1 MNERIK
7 SVLKCAA
14 EWVVNIVY
22 VCCILFIA
30 IIFSQVFIISSFKI
44 PSDSMSPGLV
54 TGDNLLVNKLVIG
67 PRIFNL
73 FASLRDEQTPVYRIP
88 GVSPVKRN
96 DVLVFNFPHPKD
108 WSKIEMNIL
117 KYYIKRCV
125 AIPGDTL
132 YIKDGFYY
140 VPGITGKLGIEDAQV
155 RLAQRPDSTIDKGVF
170 NTFPYDASMA
180 WNIKHFG
187 PLYIPG
193 KGSRVEMNPVN
204 ARLYRKVIEW
214 EQGAHLEIR
223 GDTITLNNNRITDY
237 TFKKNYYFMAGDRV
251 EDSQDSRYWGLLPEE
266 YIVGKAWIIWK
277 SINPATDSFDWNRFL
292 KLIH

>member
-1 MNERIK
+1 MNEHIK
-7 SVLKCAA
+7 SVLKHAVD
-14 EWVVNIVY
+14 WVVNIVY
-22 VCCILFIA
+22 VGCIIFLVV
-30 IIFSQVFIISSFKI
+30 IFSQVFVISSFKI

-54 TGDNLLVNKLVIG
+54 TGDNLLVNKLIIG

-73 FASLRDEQTPVYRIP
+73 FASLREEQTPIYRIP
-88 GVSPVKRN
+88 GIRSIKRN
-96 DVLVFNFPHPKD
+96 DVLVFNFPHPKN

-132 YIKDGFYY
+132 YIKDGFYHI
-140 VPGITGKLGIEDAQV
+140 PGVTEQLSIQEAQL
-155 RLAQRPDSTIDKGVF
+155 RLAHRPDSTIDKGVF
-170 NTFPYDASMA
+170 NAFPYDASIP

-193 KGSRVEMNPVN
+193 KGDRIDLNPTT

-214 EQGAHLEIR
+214 EQGAAMEIH
-223 GDTITLNNNRITDY
+223 GDTITLNNNRITEY

-277 SINPATDSFDWNRFL
+277 SADPATGTIDWKRFL